1 MDVIYN
7 MFCLGVVVILQ
18 RWQDQGPTTN
28 PKPKT
33 NLPLKVEDASALPD
47 SHLNP

>member
-7 MFCLGVVVILQ
+7 LLYLSVVVILQ

-28 PKPKT
+28 PRPKI
-33 NLPLKVEDASALPD
+33 NLPLRVEDANT
-47 SHLNP
+47 SHEQL